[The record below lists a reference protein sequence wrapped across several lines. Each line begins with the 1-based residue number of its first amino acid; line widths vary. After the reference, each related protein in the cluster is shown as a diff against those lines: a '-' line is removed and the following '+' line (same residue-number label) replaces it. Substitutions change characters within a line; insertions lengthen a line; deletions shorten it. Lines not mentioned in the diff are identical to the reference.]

1 MADHLKP
8 VAEALANPIDAPIDD
23 GLPPPWSEEDVAQFA
38 GADDDGD
45 RGGRAMPP
53 MRAMP
58 DDCPVTPI
66 GTEAGIYYFI
76 TALGELRGLPADK
89 VANKHIVSMF
99 APDSQYLLDTWPRKK
114 LVKSKDPNTGDE
126 VEEYITTGWR
136 NDDVAMLLM
145 DVAAAKGVW
154 NARDRVRGRGA
165 WRARDG
171 SMVIHAGNHVLIN
184 GSWQR
189 PGIYDGMVYAT
200 APSIPRPWPKAVAP
214 GEDGP
219 AYALLQMLKKWQ
231 WARPMIDARLLLGW
245 IGSAMMGAYLNY
257 RPLAWITGD
266 SKTGKSTLQELL
278 GWVLGGALLQSPD
291 ASEAAVRQVLGQQS
305 LPVAI
310 DEAEAEEDNRKLL
323 ALVKL
328 ARIAASASGDIMRG
342 GQDHQG
348 HQFQAKTCFLFS
360 SILIPP
366 IPPQD
371 RNRMA
376 ILELDELPSGQRQP
390 KFSEDDMNE
399 LGEQL
404 RRRIADRSGAFNA
417 ILEKFKDAL
426 VDFGGHNNRTAGQF
440 GTLLAASHILL
451 EDTMP
456 DDQELMDWA
465 ELLALDRLAE
475 AADNQ
480 TGGQE
485 CAEYL
490 LTSLV
495 QLQQGGQQRLVA
507 DWLVQATQRI
517 DHLDSMVAGD
527 KRAERETAR
536 KALAKIGI
544 AVTIGKQREQRHE
557 GEVLP
562 IPGRDYVAIAGGRHQ
577 GLARIFSDSRWKQ
590 GGWVQAM
597 GRIEGAVKNQQVK
610 IMARNTRVTL
620 VPVDQLLDL
629 DGDDGQD
636 DVATVKADG
645 AMAF

>member
-8 VAEALANPIDAPIDD
+8 VAEALANPVDAPIDD
-23 GLPPPWSEEDVAQFA
+23 GLPPPWTE
-38 GADDDGD
+38 ADLADYPPDDGS
-45 RGGRAMPP
+45 GGRAGGREAPP

-58 DDCPVTPI
+58 DDCPVIPI
-66 GTEAGIYYFI
+66 GTESGAFYFI
-76 TALGELRGLPADK
+76 TALGELRALTADK
-89 VANKHIVSMF
+89 VANKHIVGMF

-114 LVKSKDPNTGDE
+114 LVKSKDANTGEDI
-126 VEEYITTGWR
+126 EEWIVTGWR

-154 NARDRVRGRGA
+154 NARERVRGRGA

-171 SMVIHAGNHVLIN
+171 SLIIHAGNHVLIN
-184 GSWQR
+184 GTWQR
-189 PGIYDGMVYAT
+189 PGMYDNMVYPT
-200 APSIPRPWPKAVAP
+200 APSIPRPWPKPVAA

-219 AYALLQMLKKWQ
+219 AYALLSLLRKWK
-231 WARPMIDARLLLGW
+231 WARPMIDPRLLLGW
-245 IGSAMMGAYLNY
+245 IGAAMMGAFLSY

-266 SKTGKSTLQELL
+266 SKTGKSTLQELI

-310 DEAEAEEDNRKLL
+310 DEAEAEEDNRKVL

-328 ARIAASASGDIMRG
+328 ARIAATAAGNIMRG

-348 HQFQAKTCFLFS
+348 HEFQARTCFLFS

-390 KFSEDDMNE
+390 KFDEAQMNE

-404 RRRIADRSGAFNA
+404 RRRIADRAGAFPA

-451 EDTMP
+451 EDGMP
-456 DDQELMDWA
+456 DDQEVMDWG
-465 ELLALDRLAE
+465 ELLAMSGLSE

-480 TGGQE
+480 PGGQE
-485 CAEYL
+485 CADYL
-490 LTSLV
+490 LFSLV
-495 QLQQGGQQRLVA
+495 QLQQGGQQRLVS
-507 DWLVQATQRI
+507 DWLLQASQPI
-517 DHLDSMVAGD
+517 EHLDVMVAND
-527 KRAERETAR
+527 RRAERESAR
-536 KALAKIGI
+536 KALAKIGL
-544 AVTIGKQREQRHE
+544 AVVTGKDRDARGGAEATA
-557 GEVLP
+557 V
-562 IPGRDYVAIAGGRHQ
+562 PGRDYVAIAGGRHQ
-577 GLARIFSDSRWKQ
+577 GLARIYADSKWKQ
-590 GGWVQAM
+590 GGWSQAL
-597 GRIEGAVKNQQVK
+597 GRIEGAVKGHQVK
-610 IMARNTRVTL
+610 IAGRNTRATL
-620 VPVDQLLDL
+620 VPIDQLLQHDAVAA
-629 DGDDGQD
+629 DDGLARNEAGL
-636 DVATVKADG
+636 V
-645 AMAF
+645 F

>member
-8 VAEALANPIDAPIDD
+8 VAEALANPVDAPIDD

-38 GADDDGD
+38 GSDDDHDG
-45 RGGRAMPP
+45 GGRAAPP

-66 GTEAGIYYFI
+66 GTEGGIYYFI

-114 LVKSKDPNTGDE
+114 LVKSEDPNTGE
-126 VEEYITTGWR
+126 QIEEWIVTGWR

-184 GSWQR
+184 GRWQR

-200 APSIPRPWPKAVAP
+200 APSIPRPWPKPVPA
-214 GEDGP
+214 GDGGP
-219 AYALLQMLKKWQ
+219 AYALLQTLSKWQ
-231 WARPMIDARLLLGW
+231 WSRPLIDARLLLGW

-328 ARIAASASGDIMRG
+328 ARIAASASGDILRG
-342 GQDHQG
+342 GQNHEG
-348 HQFQAKTCFLFS
+348 HQFTAKTCFLFS

-376 ILELDELPSGQRQP
+376 ILELEELPSGQRQP
-390 KFSEDDMNE
+390 KFTEDEMNE

-404 RRRIADRSGAFNA
+404 RRRIADRAGAFNA

-465 ELLALDRLAE
+465 ELLALNRLAE

-480 TGGQE
+480 PGGQE
-485 CAEYL
+485 CAEYM

-495 QLQQGGQQRLVA
+495 QLQQGGQQRLIS
-507 DWLVQATQRI
+507 DWLLQATLPI
-517 DHLDSMVAGD
+517 EALDPLVASD
-527 KRAERETAR
+527 RRAERESAR
-536 KALAKIGI
+536 KALAKIGLAI
-544 AVTIGKQREQRHE
+544 HVGKARDRAHA
-557 GEVLP
+557 GEALP
-562 IPGRDYVAIAGGRHQ
+562 VPGREYVAVAGGKHQ
-577 GLARIFSDSRWKQ
+577 GLARVFHDSRWKQ
-590 GGWVQAM
+590 GGWVQALA
-597 GRIEGAVKNQQVK
+597 RIDGAVKSQQVK
-610 IMARNTRVTL
+610 VMGRNMRMLL
-620 VPVDQLLDL
+620 VPVDQLVSHDAEDL
-629 DGDDGQD
+629 AA
-636 DVATVKADG
+636 DVARNDAGLV
-645 AMAF
+645 F